1 MKILPGEE
9 DPAYPIMRKAISL
22 APYYLELTKHYE
34 ADLYLKMTLYL
45 KKIADFFKN
54 ENDST
59 IVIKEGSTIT
69 EESIN
74 KIIFNKPDQIQH
86 KVISTISSNPRYNED
101 NFDALRHMQ
110 WNFYMTN
117 NKSIVSP
124 LSPRAFSH
132 YTFTYE
138 GYYKDNNHIINKI
151 KVTPKRNNK
160 TCYSGHIY
168 IVDQS
173 WSIHSVNLN
182 FDTGIGKINIYQNYN
197 STNGITSLPFNYGL
211 KWNIAF
217 LGNKIDIHYTGNLS
231 YTNILVNENIE
242 TPLLLKK
249 QLPIDYS
256 DNETNTKNVN
266 QTLNRNQRKIEKI
279 VAKEKLS
286 KMDMLRLTRIHKKE
300 ISKKSNKHESLEIKD
315 NYLVEYSKDTLNKNS
330 IYFEELR
337 PIPLT
342 SEELYSYEIRDSLKS
357 IVQKADS
364 ARTSSESILLKL
376 LLSEHKYYS
385 TDSSSYFKYHG
396 IYVKSHF
403 NAVDGFS
410 YQQKVSFHH
419 ELDSNRNI
427 DIFGM
432 LDYKFSRNKIMW
444 STCSNFKFAPL
455 RRGILSISTGQN
467 SFDFN
472 NKYGIDPTLNSYS
485 ALYFKEHYMKLYQR
499 DFLSF
504 KGAID
509 PINGLQ
515 IILESSYNEF
525 QELFNTTDYSFF
537 KKKKT
542 YEENIPQN
550 EQLRE
555 SHLNDQTDA
564 SLLLKISYTPRQ
576 RYRIKDGR
584 KELVDSKYPTFNI
597 NYMRGFPDIFNSDSD
612 YELIYGDISQKKE
625 WGISNAFNWQVGAGY
640 FSRNDQMHFS
650 RFQHFNTSEI
660 PVNFKSWENAFL
672 VLDDYRYSTNEWY
685 AKAHV
690 SYTTPYLFLK
700 FLPWMSNRLWT
711 ENLYTSYLTQPN
723 YKNYI
728 EVGYSMNKILSIG
741 SAGVFAGFED
751 GSYARWG
758 FRVGINID

>member
-1 MKILPGEE
+1 MQKLIILAFFLLLNIKGFAQGIQGIITDPEGLSIPFTTIYIKETKTGTITNELGEYKLRLEKGNYTIEFQALGFQKNEVIVSIENNIVINNITLKTQHFQIQEVKILPGEE

-168 IVDQS
+168 IVEQS

-315 NYLVEYSKDTLNKNS
+315 NYLVEYSKDTLNKNMG
-330 IYFEELR
+330 Y
-337 PIPLT
+337 PINT
-342 SEELYSYEIRDSLKS
+342 
-357 IVQKADS
+357 
-364 ARTSSESILLKL
+364 
-376 LLSEHKYYS
+376 
-385 TDSSSYFKYHG
+385 
-396 IYVKSHF
+396 
-403 NAVDGFS
+403 
-410 YQQKVSFHH
+410 
-419 ELDSNRNI
+419 
-427 DIFGM
+427 
-432 LDYKFSRNKIMW
+432 
-444 STCSNFKFAPL
+444 
-455 RRGILSISTGQN
+455 
-467 SFDFN
+467 
-472 NKYGIDPTLNSYS
+472 
-485 ALYFKEHYMKLYQR
+485 R
-499 DFLSF
+499 DFL
-504 KGAID
+504 
-509 PINGLQ
+509 
-515 IILESSYNEF
+515 
-525 QELFNTTDYSFF
+525 
-537 KKKKT
+537 
-542 YEENIPQN
+542 
-550 EQLRE
+550 
-555 SHLNDQTDA
+555 
-564 SLLLKISYTPRQ
+564 
-576 RYRIKDGR
+576 
-584 KELVDSKYPTFNI
+584 
-597 NYMRGFPDIFNSDSD
+597 
-612 YELIYGDISQKKE
+612 
-625 WGISNAFNWQVGAGY
+625 
-640 FSRNDQMHFS
+640 
-650 RFQHFNTSEI
+650 
-660 PVNFKSWENAFL
+660 
-672 VLDDYRYSTNEWY
+672 
-685 AKAHV
+685 
-690 SYTTPYLFLK
+690 
-700 FLPWMSNRLWT
+700 
-711 ENLYTSYLTQPN
+711 
-723 YKNYI
+723 
-728 EVGYSMNKILSIG
+728 
-741 SAGVFAGFED
+741 
-751 GSYARWG
+751 
-758 FRVGINID
+758 

>member
-1 MKILPGEE
+1 
-9 DPAYPIMRKAISL
+9 
-22 APYYLELTKHYE
+22 
-34 ADLYLKMTLYL
+34 
-45 KKIADFFKN
+45 
-54 ENDST
+54 
-59 IVIKEGSTIT
+59 
-69 EESIN
+69 
-74 KIIFNKPDQIQH
+74 QIPFGLLD
-86 KVISTISSNPRYNED
+86 ISSNKVKT
-101 NFDALRHMQ
+101 LRE
-110 WNFYMTN
+110 MT
-117 NKSIVSP
+117 
-124 LSPRAFSH
+124 
-132 YTFTYE
+132 
-138 GYYKDNNHIINKI
+138 GY
-151 KVTPKRNNK
+151 
-160 TCYSGHIY
+160 
-168 IVDQS
+168 
-173 WSIHSVNLN
+173 
-182 FDTGIGKINIYQNYN
+182 
-197 STNGITSLPFNYGL
+197 
-211 KWNIAF
+211 
-217 LGNKIDIHYTGNLS
+217 
-231 YTNILVNENIE
+231 
-242 TPLLLKK
+242 
-249 QLPIDYS
+249 PI
-256 DNETNTKNVN
+256 
-266 QTLNRNQRKIEKI
+266 
-279 VAKEKLS
+279 
-286 KMDMLRLTRIHKKE
+286 
-300 ISKKSNKHESLEIKD
+300 
-315 NYLVEYSKDTLNKNS
+315 NKNS